1 MYSNAE
7 EYVDALEAEIANV
20 IAGTA
25 VSVDGPFT
33 TEVTI
38 VPPSDDDDDDSA
50 FNSLSAAFAVTFA
63 LLQFVF

>member
-25 VSVDGPFT
+25 ISVDGPFT

-38 VPPSDDDDDDSA
+38 VPPSDDDDDSA